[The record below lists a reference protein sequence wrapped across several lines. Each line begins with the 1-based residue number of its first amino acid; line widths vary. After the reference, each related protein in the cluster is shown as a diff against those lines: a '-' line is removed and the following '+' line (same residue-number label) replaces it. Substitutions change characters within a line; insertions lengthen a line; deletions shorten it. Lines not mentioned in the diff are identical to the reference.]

1 MAHNLQLLMLK
12 FGYGVFMDSACC
24 KNAILIV
31 EDNEDMQLLLTTI
44 LADEGF
50 LIHQAYEEK
59 SALKIFE
66 RVKPQLVLLDLR
78 LPGIDGISVYKK
90 MKEIDKDVM
99 VFIITAYGDKYIE
112 RKVRELGANDYFTK
126 PFDNRLL
133 IENIKNTLSKIN

>member
-1 MAHNLQLLMLK
+1 MFSK
-12 FGYGVFMDSACC
+12 GC

-59 SALKIFE
+59 SALKLFK

-78 LPGIDGISVYKK
+78 LPGIDGIGVYNK
-90 MKEIDKDVM
+90 MKEIDSKVIA
-99 VFIITAYGDKYIE
+99 FIITAYGDKYIE
-112 RKVRELGANDYFTK
+112 KEVRSLGANDYFTK

-133 IENIKNTLSKIN
+133 IEKIKNALSDVN

>member
-1 MAHNLQLLMLK
+1 
-12 FGYGVFMDSACC
+12 MDSACC

-90 MKEIDKDVM
+90 MKEIDKDVI

>member
-1 MAHNLQLLMLK
+1 
-12 FGYGVFMDSACC
+12 MDSACC

>member
-1 MAHNLQLLMLK
+1 MNNE
-12 FGYGVFMDSACC
+12 GC

-50 LIHQAYEEK
+50 LIHQAYEDK

-66 RVKPQLVLLDLR
+66 RVKPELVLLDLR
-78 LPGIDGISVYKK
+78 LPGIDGIGVYKK

-99 VFIITAYGDKYIE
+99 AFIITAYGDKYIE
-112 RKVRELGANDYFTK
+112 KEVRSLGANDYFTK

-133 IENIKNTLSKIN
+133 IEKIKNALSKIN